1 MRAPASQRYAGR
13 AECRMMGRITEGRAM
28 KIAGLRTILLS
39 HPKFQPPMT
48 RTYAVVSV
56 VTECGLVGYGEAS
69 SNYGHACPTVV
80 RAVVEDVLA
89 RTLVGRDPRDIRA
102 RVEDMRVLLDGY
114 LGWDGLWSQAIGA
127 VEIALWDILGKSCGQ
142 PIRRLLGAEPRPLR
156 LYATGTTMFDATPE
170 WYARYFDPA
179 IARGFA
185 GVKVRVGTDM
195 DAAVARVS
203 AVKEHVRERCF
214 VALDAYWG
222 YTAADALRL
231 ARRLA
236 TLELAFFEEPSP
248 QYRIEGLRR
257 LRQASPIRIAIGERV
272 YTPSHYQLMAQQG
285 IADIFEPDAC
295 ISGGIGACMEIAAI
309 ARAADI
315 DILPHLGSP
324 TAIGLAANLHWATA
338 AGCPMVEFDIYPD
351 LPARDGLLRDPVFAL
366 ERIRDGTI
374 RAPDRPGL
382 GIELDEDAFLRLAY
396 VAGGTYAELFPGHER
411 AGLG

>member
-1 MRAPASQRYAGR
+1 
-13 AECRMMGRITEGRAM
+13 M
-28 KIAGLRTILLS
+28 KIASLRTILLS
-39 HPKFQPPMT
+39 HPKSQPPMT
-48 RTYAVVSV
+48 RTYAVVRV
-56 VTECGLVGYGEAS
+56 VTECGLVGYEEAS
-69 SNYGHACPTVV
+69 SNYGHSYPTVV

-102 RVEDMRVLLDGY
+102 RVDDMRVLLDGY
-114 LGWDGLWSQAIGA
+114 VGWDGLSSQAIGA
-127 VEIALWDILGKSCGQ
+127 VELALWDILGKSCGQ
-142 PIRRLLGAEPRPLR
+142 PICRLLGAEPRPLR

-170 WYARYFDPA
+170 WYAHYFDPA

-203 AVKEHVRERCF
+203 AVKEHLGERCF

-222 YTAADALRL
+222 YTPADALRL
-231 ARRLA
+231 AKRIAPLD
-236 TLELAFFEEPSP
+236 LAFFEEPAP

-285 IADIFEPDAC
+285 VADIFEPDAC
-295 ISGGIGACMEIAAI
+295 ISGGIGACMEIAAL

-315 DILPHLGSP
+315 EVLPHLGSP
-324 TAIGLAANLHWATA
+324 TAIGFAANLHWATA
-338 AGCPMVEFDIYPD
+338 AGCPMVEYGIYPD
-351 LPARDGLLRDPVFAL
+351 LPARDALLRQPIFAL
-366 ERIRDGTI
+366 DQIYDGTI

-382 GIELDEDAFLRLAY
+382 GIETDETAFERLAY
-396 VAGGTYAELFPGHER
+396 VAGGTYAEAFPEHER
-411 AGLG
+411 AVLG